1 MTSSRP
7 VTGLLLVFLWNDVV
21 SERARVTLA
30 ALMGG
35 YFALWRGFRED
46 RRDVWPVKD
55 VGCAKAL
62 GLCGGV

>member
-30 ALMGG
+30 ALVGG
-35 YFALWRGFRED
+35 YFAS
-46 RRDVWPVKD
+46 
-55 VGCAKAL
+55 
-62 GLCGGV
+62 